1 MPPAGCCGTFHGYIE
16 PVAIAAVAGAVTVAV
31 GASVAAIG
39 KFFLIARHLHY
50 LAPYKC
56 VREKQRGGNE
66 KRRREEER
74 WTDRERKRQIE
85 NNALRPLRSYAA
97 SSFCLAHFAA
107 LLITSACADEHMFVC
122 VYASYVCLYVVCVS
136 VCVNCSVF
144 GAFAFLGF
152 VTLPKS

>member
-1 MPPAGCCGTFHGYIE
+1 MD
-16 PVAIAAVAGAVTVAV
+16 
-31 GASVAAIG
+31 
-39 KFFLIARHLHY
+39 R
-50 LAPYKC
+50 
-56 VREKQRGGNE
+56 QR
-66 KRRREEER
+66 
-74 WTDRERKRQIE
+74 DRERERQIE

-107 LLITSACADEHMFVC
+107 LLITSACADEHIFVC

-136 VCVNCSVF
+136 ICVNCSVF